1 MERQLLRS
9 LLYSS
14 VVLGEGKGVRVGKR
28 TDLTCEDCYFHK
40 AGLCA
45 LLLAAPCPTFR
56 QDRRGELAPPLQPTL
71 VPRPLSAFA
80 RGAAAA

>member
-1 MERQLLRS
+1 
-9 LLYSS
+9 
-14 VVLGEGKGVRVGKR
+14 VGKR
-28 TDLTCEDCYFHK
+28 TDLSCGDCYFHK

-45 LLLAAPCPTFR
+45 LMLASPCPTFR
-56 QDRRGELAPPLQPTL
+56 QDRRGAMAPPLQPTL

>member
-1 MERQLLRS
+1 M
-9 LLYSS
+9 
-14 VVLGEGKGVRVGKR
+14 GKMGKR
-28 TDLTCEDCYFHK
+28 ELTCEDCHFHK

-45 LLLAAPCPTFR
+45 LMLESPCPTFR
-56 QDRRGELAPPLQPTL
+56 STERGVIVPPLQPQL

>member
-1 MERQLLRS
+1 L
-9 LLYSS
+9 
-14 VVLGEGKGVRVGKR
+14 VGKR
-28 TDLTCEDCYFHK
+28 TELTCEDCYFHK

-45 LLLAAPCPTFR
+45 LLLASPCPTFR
-56 QDRRGELAPPLQPTL
+56 QDRRGEMAPPLQPTL